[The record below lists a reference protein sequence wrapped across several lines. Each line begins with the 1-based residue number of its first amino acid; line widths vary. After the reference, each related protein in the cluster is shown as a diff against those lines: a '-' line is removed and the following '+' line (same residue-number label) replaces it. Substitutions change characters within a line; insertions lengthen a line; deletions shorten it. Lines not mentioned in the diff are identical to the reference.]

1 MIVCKIG
8 RYRTI
13 PCNSYIFNYWIF
25 ISILLFLL
33 SVVVFVLAVSQ
44 YCCYLLPF
52 TVNSNLLFTNVYD
65 DILLMRLLYVALLSW
80 K

>member
-1 MIVCKIG
+1 MIVKLDGIEPLH
-8 RYRTI
+8 T
-13 PCNSYIFNYWIF
+13 CNSCIFNCIF
-25 ISILLFLL
+25 ISILSFLL
-33 SVVVFVLAVSQ
+33 SLVVFVLPVSQ
-44 YCCYLLPF
+44 YRCYLLLF

>member
-8 RYRTI
+8 RYRTVT
-13 PCNSYIFNYWIF
+13 CNRYIFNYWIF
-25 ISILLFLL
+25 ISILSFLL
-33 SVVVFVLAVSQ
+33 SLIAFMLAVL
-44 YCCYLLPF
+44 YCYYLLPF

-65 DILLMRLLYVALLSW
+65 DILLMTLLYVALLSW

>member
-1 MIVCKIG
+1 MIVKLDGIESLH
-8 RYRTI
+8 T
-13 PCNSYIFNYWIF
+13 CNSCIFNCIF
-25 ISILLFLL
+25 ISILSFLL
-33 SVVVFVLAVSQ
+33 SLVVFVLPVSQ
-44 YCCYLLPF
+44 YRCYLLLF